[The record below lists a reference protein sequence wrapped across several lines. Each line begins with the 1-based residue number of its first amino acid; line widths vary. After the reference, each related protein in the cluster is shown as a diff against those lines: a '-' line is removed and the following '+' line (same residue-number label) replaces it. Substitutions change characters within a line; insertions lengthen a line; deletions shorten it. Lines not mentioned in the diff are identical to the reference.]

1 MDFQILALSICI
13 GKCDHTVCAKSCI
26 IKTDID
32 LRLCITA
39 FFAGWICA
47 KTAIAMKTVKATA
60 VLVKTACKAA
70 LFTAAEHIS
79 ENITKDIIAF
89 SAFKM
94 EGVSV

>member
-1 MDFQILALSICI
+1 
-13 GKCDHTVCAKSCI
+13 
-26 IKTDID
+26 
-32 LRLCITA
+32 
-39 FFAGWICA
+39 
-47 KTAIAMKTVKATA
+47 MKTVKATA